1 MNYKKIVLGI
11 FISLVV
17 AAVLLAVVDKKARAQ
32 GSDLNLDVIQKLD
45 EIAKDQKTILAELDA
60 IKESQRII
68 LLRVTQQQ

>member
-32 GSDLNLDVIQKLD
+32 GGDLNLDVIQKLD
-45 EIAKDQKTILAELDA
+45 EIAKDQKTILTDLDA